1 MYMYIVRQYVYD
13 LEIDNEAFRLILSVA
28 FLYLED

>member
-1 MYMYIVRQYVYD
+1 MYILMYMYMLYNIY
-13 LEIDNEAFRLILSVA
+13 NEAFRLILSVA

>member
-1 MYMYIVRQYVYD
+1 MYLYIVRQYRYILD
-13 LEIDNEAFRLILSVA
+13 IDNEAFRLILSVA

>member
-1 MYMYIVRQYVYD
+1 MYMIIVRQYLYILD
-13 LEIDNEAFRLILSVA
+13 IDNEAFRLILSVA

>member
-1 MYMYIVRQYVYD
+1 
-13 LEIDNEAFRLILSVA
+13 LILSVA